1 MNPSHG
7 EPVEELVGVMLIR
20 EDLRQLLVAA
30 ELHQGERQDKGEPR
44 NARLDLA
51 IKRTGST
58 ASSREWQPKQ
68 SD

>member
-1 MNPSHG
+1 MNAPNG
-7 EPVEELVGVMLIR
+7 EPVEELVGVPLIR

-30 ELHQGERQDKGEPR
+30 ELHQGERQDKGKPR

-51 IKRTGST
+51 IKRTGGT
-58 ASSREWQPKQ
+58 ASAREWQPKQ